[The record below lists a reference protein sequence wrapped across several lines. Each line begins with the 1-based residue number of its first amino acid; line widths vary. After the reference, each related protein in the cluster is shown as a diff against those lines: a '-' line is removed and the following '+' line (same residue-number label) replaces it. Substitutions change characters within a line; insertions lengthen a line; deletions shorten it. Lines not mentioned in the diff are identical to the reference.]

1 MVKYPVE
8 GGYHMG
14 FRENI
19 REAEER
25 RERVTEYCTG
35 CLKFNPK
42 TLACLAF
49 KEPYPLWGQGECWAR
64 VESPKEMQ
72 KVLDQMV
79 EYGVTDPKIQ
89 ILRKRIS
96 TISDEEIREVYYE
109 EVHKPLLKPPR
120 GERQDRTHK
129 LFPASRMR
137 DNRYKPPWEGF

>member
-1 MVKYPVE
+1 
-8 GGYHMG
+8 MG

-25 RERVTEYCTG
+25 RERIKEYCTG

-64 VESPKEMQ
+64 VESRKEMQ
-72 KVLDQMV
+72 RVIDQIE
-79 EYGVTDPKIQ
+79 EYGGGRYMDPQMK
-89 ILRKRIS
+89 ILRERIS
-96 TISDEEIREVYYE
+96 SIPDEEIREVYYE

-120 GERQDRTHK
+120 GEGQDRTHK
-129 LFPASRMR
+129 LFPASRMK